1 MQEIRSLS
9 HEFPHARHFQTIG
22 ALLQMS
28 CLFRM
33 DITLVADDG
42 HARYGRCV
50 RSLRKVCTL
59 VADGVYARCGRTRR
73 SLRTS
78 VCKTIIPIKGESSYQ
93 YLYANSNENN
103 AAKQLWTDMTTSH
116 RTKTDAQPM
125 AQ

>member
-1 MQEIRSLS
+1 M
-9 HEFPHARHFQTIG
+9 G
-22 ALLQMS
+22 
-28 CLFRM
+28 
-33 DITLVADDG
+33 TLVTESVY
-42 HARYGRCV
+42 ARYGRCV
-50 RSLRKVCTL
+50 RSLRTDETL
-59 VADGVYARCGRTRR
+59 VTDGRDSRYGRTRR